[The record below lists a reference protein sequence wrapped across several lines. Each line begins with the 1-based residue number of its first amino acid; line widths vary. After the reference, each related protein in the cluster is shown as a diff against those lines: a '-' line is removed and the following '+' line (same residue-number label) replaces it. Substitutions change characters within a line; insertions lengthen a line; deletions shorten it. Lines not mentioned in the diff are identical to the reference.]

1 MLDGSGCIGAAS
13 LAKKKKNS
21 STEKASQA
29 PKPLVGKEK
38 ENKEGKYDGGV
49 GNSIDPNK
57 GIE

>member
-1 MLDGSGCIGAAS
+1 LYWGCIS
-13 LAKKKKNS
+13 SKKKKNS